1 MTLILIIIGTS
12 SVLVYSTLSS
22 RNEDFAQLGLES
34 YVLHARIF
42 SLKIIQLTTS
52 YSSAFTLY
60 DASWIGIHL
69 FTYVIIEF
77 LHPLGFSL
85 TFFMLYILF
94 GFSYLFC
101 LHKLILYNTFFEN
114 DSLSFYHFILS
125 QWVYNNPLWKM
136 DFTWWCQQSFL
147 VIDTLALFVDL
158 MPKRSV
164 EYEYS

>member
-1 MTLILIIIGTS
+1 MILIIIGTS

-69 FTYVIIEF
+69 FTYLIIEF

-101 LHKLILYNTFFEN
+101 ITRQYYIILFLKMILFRFTISSYHNEFITIRYEKWILHDDVNK
-114 DSLSFYHFILS
+114 
-125 QWVYNNPLWKM
+125 V
-136 DFTWWCQQSFL
+136 FL
-147 VIDTLALFVDL
+147 
-158 MPKRSV
+158 
-164 EYEYS
+164 

>member
-1 MTLILIIIGTS
+1 MILIIIGTS

-52 YSSAFTLY
+52 YSSAFTLF

-69 FTYVIIEF
+69 FTYLIIEF

-101 LHKLILYNTFFEN
+101 IHKTILYNTFLKMILFRFLIT
-114 DSLSFYHFILS
+114 LSSCPHIFLQHIFGIDVTMLYIFRLLHILTS
-125 QWVYNNPLWKM
+125 CYFRLESSHDVVSK
-136 DFTWWCQQSFL
+136 
-147 VIDTLALFVDL
+147 
-158 MPKRSV
+158 
-164 EYEYS
+164 